1 MNPMMTKTSIS
12 STESNKTHHSDKIK
26 SNLFNRLSRVEG
38 QVRGVR
44 AMVEREVY
52 CDDVLNQ
59 IAAIHA
65 ALNGVE
71 KLILE
76 GHLKNCIYE
85 HIQFGDREVID
96 EFMVTI
102 RKIMR

>member
-1 MNPMMTKTSIS
+1 MNPMMTKTSTP
-12 STESNKTHHSDKIK
+12 STESNKTHHSDKTK
-26 SNLFNRLSRVEG
+26 SNLINRLSRIEG

-59 IAAIHA
+59 ITAIHA

-76 GHLKNCIYE
+76 GHLKNCIFVR
-85 HIQFGDREVID
+85 IQSGDKEVID

-102 RKIMR
+102 RKIMK